1 MVVFVI
7 GEWPSKNN
15 NVKVVTHSGST
26 TEDMLDYIKPKF
38 HTVRNDL
45 INGNNAIKKLRK
57 LVKLVCEIDEL
68 KEVKI
73 GFSGLIYRKDKDL
86 EDERN
91 EVNIKLKKFC

>member
-1 MVVFVI
+1 
-7 GEWPSKNN
+7 
-15 NVKVVTHSGST
+15 
-26 TEDMLDYIKPKF
+26 MLDYIKPKF

-73 GFSGLIYRKDKDL
+73 SFSGLIYRKDKDL

>member
-7 GEWPSKNN
+7 GEWPSTNN

-45 INGNNAIKKLRK
+45 TNGNNAIKKLRK
-57 LVKLVCEIDEL
+57 LVKLVCEIDES
-68 KEVKI
+68 KVKI